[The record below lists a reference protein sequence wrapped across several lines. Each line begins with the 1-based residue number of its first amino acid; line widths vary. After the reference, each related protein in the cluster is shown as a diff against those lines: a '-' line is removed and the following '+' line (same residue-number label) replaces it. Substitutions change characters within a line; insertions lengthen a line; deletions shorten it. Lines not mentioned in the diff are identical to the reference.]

1 MAKKT
6 NSADINDQIIYG
18 LKVSERSKVPFL
30 FMSAPGMGK
39 TTTVEKFAEMR
50 GYKMVQLRG
59 NSTSEQEVM
68 GYDVVDQTPGSRS
81 TIRTRPGWYCELLEA
96 SKEGKKTLLF
106 LDEITTCPEH
116 VQSALLHLIFERRV
130 GTEDIPEDTLIVSA
144 GNYAQ
149 CLSNAFSLIP
159 PLMNRF
165 CIYNIVPDPDDVD
178 IFLSKYSGSLSGKG
192 KEDIWA
198 AKKKKLDAAD
208 SREKLTEDFDMAKV
222 GEYIEKGILE
232 TVKMLMKSGERPV
245 DLKVTDMQSIYSDTE
260 NDSTLKGFVT
270 MRTLNYLRDVTLAAF
285 QCYGKEGI
293 QSSNYRKMVEGLT
306 GIGLSRNSKTGD
318 VKQTDITQDFYNA
331 MITVVAD
338 IEKMK
343 NKRLPEYAKFFEEH
357 ISGKEKTELKPE
369 EVNILKNKVQE
380 LKSDLE
386 LKSVDRPLDP
396 ELIDKLCTAIVTNSR
411 ASASIRL
418 TVSEKLSGK
427 ISPEDLAGYV
437 VKWNSLADLLET
449 IGTLVSDPQRN
460 YKDPSKTTVQKTID
474 EMKKDSFKL
483 SSLKKIMSKE
493 VPAAESIIP
502 DLHTSYVK

>member
-1 MAKKT
+1 
-6 NSADINDQIIYG
+6 
-18 LKVSERSKVPFL
+18 
-30 FMSAPGMGK
+30 
-39 TTTVEKFAEMR
+39 
-50 GYKMVQLRG
+50 
-59 NSTSEQEVM
+59 
-68 GYDVVDQTPGSRS
+68 
-81 TIRTRPGWYCELLEA
+81 
-96 SKEGKKTLLF
+96 
-106 LDEITTCPEH
+106 
-116 VQSALLHLIFERRV
+116 
-130 GTEDIPEDTLIVSA
+130 
-144 GNYAQ
+144 
-149 CLSNAFSLIP
+149 
-159 PLMNRF
+159 
-165 CIYNIVPDPDDVD
+165 
-178 IFLSKYSGSLSGKG
+178 
-192 KEDIWA
+192 
-198 AKKKKLDAAD
+198 
-208 SREKLTEDFDMAKV
+208 
-222 GEYIEKGILE
+222 
-232 TVKMLMKSGERPV
+232 
-245 DLKVTDMQSIYSDTE
+245 
-260 NDSTLKGFVT
+260 
-270 MRTLNYLRDVTLAAF
+270 
-285 QCYGKEGI
+285 
-293 QSSNYRKMVEGLT
+293 MVEGLT